1 MKLSFAR
8 SKGQSKDCLKC
19 VSTGHDTR
27 PANQPTGTRR
37 KPASQLVSVGG
48 LDHDD
53 HQLTHLPE
61 HLFEMAGSV
70 TGRRRRV
77 LTPPPKRHP
86 VSPVSC

>member
-1 MKLSFAR
+1 M
-8 SKGQSKDCLKC
+8 
-19 VSTGHDTR
+19 TR
-27 PANQPTGTRR
+27 TRR
-37 KPASQLVSVGG
+37 QPASQLVSVGG

-77 LTPPPKRHP
+77 LTPPPKRHAM
-86 VSPVSC
+86 SPGFC